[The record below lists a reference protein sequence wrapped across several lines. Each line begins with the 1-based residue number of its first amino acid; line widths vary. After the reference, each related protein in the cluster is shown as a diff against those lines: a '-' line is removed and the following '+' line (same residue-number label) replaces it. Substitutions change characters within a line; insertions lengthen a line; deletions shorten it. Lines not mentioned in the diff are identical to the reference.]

1 MKKFLL
7 ISDRI
12 INLYVFY
19 IVMALF
25 LSIVP
30 SINTDYPL
38 FHFIFVSAGFY
49 IKLPF
54 VGAMFSPMLIMIC
67 LVLISSKIRK
77 LYIKLYEKD
86 APEIIIWTR
95 EDFAKNLDKFNK
107 LKEKIKQEMTE
118 EELETEEK
126 ENLKEENKDND
137 I

>member
-30 SINTDYPL
+30 NINPDYPL
-38 FHFIFVSAGFY
+38 FHFIFTSAGFY

-54 VGAMFSPMLIMIC
+54 VGVMFSPMLIMIC
-67 LVLISSKIRK
+67 LVLISTRLRK

-95 EDFAKNLDKFNK
+95 EDFAKNLEKFNQ
-107 LKEKIKQEMTE
+107 LKEELKQDNI
-118 EELETEEK
+118 EEK
-126 ENLKEENKDND
+126 EKLKEENEDND